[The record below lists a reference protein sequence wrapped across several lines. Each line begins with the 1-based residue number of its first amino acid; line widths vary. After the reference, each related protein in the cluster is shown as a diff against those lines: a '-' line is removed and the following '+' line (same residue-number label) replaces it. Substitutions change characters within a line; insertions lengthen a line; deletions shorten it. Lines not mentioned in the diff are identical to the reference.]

1 MGMLRIRCGYC
12 NSSWDVYGMRGQWTD
27 DVNRTCPHCG
37 ARIDSQTWQKH
48 VLPAFGAL
56 QDANRELFKDHAN
69 HLPLFAVDYH
79 EDALFTPDNG
89 DQLQAIADRLE
100 GLEDTLGNMLLGV
113 PEKVLKA
120 GVLSADAW
128 KEGSHGTTGEAAC

>member
-1 MGMLRIRCGYC
+1 M
-12 NSSWDVYGMRGQWTD
+12 
-27 DVNRTCPHCG
+27 
-37 ARIDSQTWQKH
+37 
-48 VLPAFGAL
+48 
-56 QDANRELFKDHAN
+56 
-69 HLPLFAVDYH
+69 DYH
-79 EDALFTPDNG
+79 EDALFTPDHG